1 MRIGI
6 IGLPASGKTTLFN
19 ALTRGRAATGFAAG
33 RGANI
38 GVAHVPDHRL
48 DALTELY
55 KPQRTVPAEVTYVDL
70 PGPSDY
76 DGPKGGMFAGEAL
89 TQLQTVDAVLVV
101 VRAFDDDSVPHVKG
115 ETNWRRDVD
124 DLAFD
129 LLFADIAL
137 LDRRIERITKDLKGA
152 SQADR
157 VKMNADIESLKELQG
172 ELEGGTPLRAREFT
186 EQERGAV
193 RDTFLLSALPFLVAI
208 NIGEGD
214 IPNSDQ
220 ISAEGSE
227 SVGTKR
233 SGAVAVCASLEEELA
248 GMNAEEEV
256 DFRESMEAGESGLS
270 RIINLSYDV
279 LGLISFLTVGE
290 DEVRAWTVERDTPA
304 ASAAGQIH
312 SDIERGFIR
321 GEVVA
326 YDDLLKCGSQSEAR
340 TRGLLRSEG
349 REYLMQDGD
358 TVNFLFSV

>member
-70 PGPSDY
+70 PGPSDF

-326 YDDLLKCGSQSEAR
+326 YDDLVECGSQAEAR
-340 TRGLLRSEG
+340 NRGLLRSEG

>member
-38 GVAHVPDHRL
+38 GVAHVPDERPNL
-48 DALTELY
+48 LTALY
-55 KPQRTVPAEVTYVDL
+55 KPQRTVPAEVTYMDL
-70 PGPSDY
+70 PGPTEY

-101 VRAFDDDSVPHVKG
+101 VRAFEDAAVPHVKG
-115 ETNWRRDVD
+115 GTDWKRDVD
-124 DLAFD
+124 DIGFD

-137 LDRRIERITKDLKGA
+137 LDRRIERLTKDIKGA

-157 VKMNADIESLKELQG
+157 ARINSDVENLRGLQTK
-172 ELEGGTPLRAREFT
+172 LEEGTPLRAKEFT
-186 EQERGAV
+186 DQERGAV
-193 RDTFLLSALPFLVAI
+193 RDTFLLSALPFLVAV
-208 NIGEGD
+208 NIGEDD
-214 IPNSDQ
+214 IPDSDQ
-220 ISAEGSE
+220 ITSAASE
-227 SVGTKR
+227 AVGGKS
-233 SGAVAVCASLEEELA
+233 SGAIAVCASLEAELA
-248 GMNAEEEV
+248 GMDAEEEA
-256 DFRESMEAGESGLS
+256 DFRESMEAGEAGLS

-304 ASAAGQIH
+304 AVAAGRIH

-326 YDDLLKCGSQSEAR
+326 YDDLLECGSQAEAR

>member
-38 GVAHVPDHRL
+38 GVAHVPDSRL

-55 KPQRTVPAEVTYVDL
+55 KPERTVPAEVTYVDF
-70 PGPSDY
+70 PGPSEY

-101 VRAFDDDSVPHVKG
+101 VRGFEDASVPHVKG
-115 ETNWRRDVD
+115 GIHWRRDVD
-124 DLAFD
+124 YIAFD

-137 LDRRIERITKDLKGA
+137 LDRRIERLTKDIKGA

-157 VKMNADIESLKELQG
+157 ARINNDIESLRQLQA
-172 ELEGGTPLRAREFT
+172 ELEEGTPLRARKFT
-186 EQERGAV
+186 DQERGAV
-193 RDTFLLSALPFLVAI
+193 RDTFLLSALPFLVAV
-208 NIGEGD
+208 NIGESD

-220 ISAEGSE
+220 ITSE
-227 SVGTKR
+227 ASKAVGGQK
-233 SGAVAVCASLEEELA
+233 SGAVAVCASLEAELA
-248 GMNAEEEV
+248 GMDADEEA

-304 ASAAGQIH
+304 AVAAGRIH

-326 YDDLLKCGSQSEAR
+326 YDDLLECGSQSEAR
-340 TRGLLRSEG
+340 KRGLLRSEG

>member
-19 ALTRGRAATGFAAG
+19 ALTRGRAETGFGSG

-38 GVAHVPDHRL
+38 GVAHVPDDRL
-48 DALTELY
+48 NALTEMY
-55 KPQRTVPAEVTYVDL
+55 KPRRTVPAEVTYVDL
-70 PGPSDY
+70 PGPAEY

-101 VRAFDDDSVPHVKG
+101 VRAFEDASVPHVKSS
-115 ETNWRRDVD
+115 TDWRRDID
-124 DLAFD
+124 DIGFD

-137 LDRRIERITKDLKGA
+137 LDRRIERITKETKGA
-152 SQADR
+152 GQAER
-157 VKMNADIESLKELQG
+157 TRLAGNIEALRGLQA
-172 ELEGGTPLRAREFT
+172 ELEDGTPLRARAFT
-186 EQERGAV
+186 EQERQAV
-193 RDTFLLSALPFLVAI
+193 RDTFLLSALPFLVAV
-208 NIGEGD
+208 NIGEAD
-214 IPNSDQ
+214 IPNSDR
-220 ISAEGSE
+220 ITAE
-227 SVGTKR
+227 SVEKVGAKR
-233 SGAVAVCASLEEELA
+233 SGAVAICAQLEAELA
-248 GMNAEEEV
+248 GMDAEEEAE
-256 DFRESMEAGESGLS
+256 FRESMEAGESGLT
-270 RIINLSYDV
+270 RIITLSYDV

-304 ASAAGQIH
+304 AVAAGRIH

-326 YDDLLKCGSQSEAR
+326 YDDLIECGSQSEAR

-349 REYLMQDGD
+349 RDYLMQDGD

>member
-19 ALTRGRAATGFAAG
+19 ALTRGRASTGFGSG

-38 GVAHVPDHRL
+38 GVAHVPDERL
-48 DALTELY
+48 AALTEMY
-55 KPQRTVPAEVTYVDL
+55 KPKRTVPAEVTYVDL
-70 PGPSDY
+70 PGPAEH

-101 VRAFDDDSVPHVKG
+101 VRAFEDPSVPHVKSS
-115 ETNWRRDVD
+115 TDWRRDID
-124 DLAFD
+124 DIGFD

-137 LDRRIERITKDLKGA
+137 LDRRIERITKDMKGA
-152 SQADR
+152 SQAER
-157 VKMNADIESLKELQG
+157 TRFAGNIEALRGLQA
-172 ELEGGTPLRAREFT
+172 ELEGGTPLRARALT
-186 EQERGAV
+186 EQERTAV
-193 RDTFLLSALPFLVAI
+193 RDTFLLSALPFLVAV
-208 NIGEGD
+208 NIGEAD
-214 IPNSDQ
+214 IPNSDRLT
-220 ISAEGSE
+220 AEAAE
-227 SVGTKR
+227 KVGDQR
-233 SGAVAVCASLEEELA
+233 SGAVAICAQLEAELA
-248 GMNAEEEV
+248 GMDAEEEAE
-256 DFRESMEAGESGLS
+256 FRESMEAGESGLS
-270 RIINLSYDV
+270 RIISLSYDV

-304 ASAAGQIH
+304 VIAAGRIH

-326 YDDLLKCGSQSEAR
+326 YDDLVECGSQSEAR

-349 REYLMQDGD
+349 RDYLMQDGD

>member
-6 IGLPASGKTTLFN
+6 IGLSASGKSTLFN

-38 GVAHVPDHRL
+38 GVAHVPDARL
-48 DALTELY
+48 DAMTELY

-70 PGPSDY
+70 PGPSEI

-89 TQLQTVDAVLVV
+89 TQLQTVDAILVV
-101 VRAFDDDSVPHVKG
+101 VRAFEDASVPHIKG
-115 ETNWRRDVD
+115 ATDWKRDVD
-124 DLAFD
+124 DIGFD
-129 LLFADIAL
+129 LLFADITL
-137 LDRRIERITKDLKGA
+137 IDRRIERLTKDIKGA
-152 SQADR
+152 SQSERTRIAS
-157 VKMNADIESLKELQG
+157 DIESLRGLQT
-172 ELEGGTPLRAREFT
+172 ELEEGNPLRARDFT

-193 RDTFLLSALPFLVAI
+193 RDTFLLSALPFLVAV
-208 NIGEGD
+208 NIGEDD
-214 IPNSDQ
+214 IPNSDE
-220 ISAEGSE
+220 ISAGAMET
-227 SVGTKR
+227 VGGKQ
-233 SGAVAVCASLEEELA
+233 SGAVSVCASLEAELA
-248 GMNAEEEV
+248 GMYTEEEA

-290 DEVRAWTVERDTPA
+290 DEVRAWTIERDTPA
-304 ASAAGQIH
+304 AVAAGRIH

-326 YDDLLKCGSQSEAR
+326 YDDLLECGSQAEAR